1 MGSVDPGLGTFH
13 LEETTIVDIHAAFAA
28 GSLSARR
35 LVELYLNR
43 IEAYDRSGPKIN
55 SIITVNPHALED
67 AEKLDHAWERTGVVG
82 PLHGI
87 PVILKDQMDA
97 RGMPTTVGS
106 VVFKD
111 HYPDRDSFVTEK
123 LKQAG
128 SIILGKATLG
138 ELGRGDTHGSM
149 FGSTRNPFD
158 LARTPGLPMPTPVS
172 QTVTATRPRWRSET

>member
-1 MGSVDPGLGTFH
+1 MASVHPETGKFH
-13 LEETTIVDIHAAFAA
+13 LQETTIAEIHAAFAA
-28 GSLSARR
+28 GELSARR

-43 IEAYDRSGPKIN
+43 IEAYDRNGPKIN

-123 LKQAG
+123 LNRPDLSFWARLP
-128 SIILGKATLG
+128 SENWDAETPM
-138 ELGRGDTHGSM
+138 GRCLAPQGTHL
-149 FGSTRNPFD
+149 T
-158 LARTPGLPMPTPVS
+158 
-172 QTVTATRPRWRSET
+172 